1 MYGQNSSGFQVH
13 WRDRIV
19 IDFAQ
24 GVDIMMG
31 LLKVPSLF
39 GRYDGHVI
47 VMFFFQEVWFAKIFV
62 EEIVMGF

>member
-47 VMFFFQEVWFAKIFV
+47 VMFFSKKFGLQKYLSKKS
-62 EEIVMGF
+62 

>member
-1 MYGQNSSGFQVH
+1 MH

-47 VMFFFQEVWFAKIFV
+47 VMLFSKKFGLQKYLSKKS
-62 EEIVMGF
+62 